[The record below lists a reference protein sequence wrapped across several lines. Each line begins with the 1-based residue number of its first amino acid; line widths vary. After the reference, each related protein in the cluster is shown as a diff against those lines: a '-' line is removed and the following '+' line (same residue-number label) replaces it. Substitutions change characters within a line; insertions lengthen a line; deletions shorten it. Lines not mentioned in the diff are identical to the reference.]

1 MNPSGPSPVASFLL
15 FYTFLYYKG
24 RHTTCWGFQSMKAK
38 SVFSCQA
45 CGHQSPRW
53 LGRCPDCGGWNTMK
67 EERQAPTGKGRPLA
81 MKAVQAKATPIGD
94 IEVIG
99 EDRRLTHI
107 GEFDRVLGGGV
118 IPGAVILIGGDPG
131 IGKTTLLLQ
140 ALPRLASSTEPVL
153 YVSGE
158 ESPRQ
163 IKMRGQRLGVEHPH
177 LLILAETSL
186 EEILKAVQAI
196 QPAAIVIDSIQTV
209 YTEQITSAPGSISQV
224 QEVSGQLM
232 WFAKRAGIPVFIIG
246 HVTKEGAIAGP
257 RLLEHIVDTVLYFEG
272 DKGHSYRILRAVK
285 NRFGSTNEIG
295 VFEMKDVGLEEVVN
309 PSELFLAERPAKS
322 TGSVVVSSLEGT
334 RPILVELQALVSS
347 TTYAMP
353 KRMANGVDQN
363 RVSLLLAVME
373 KRLGMHLSGQDVY
386 VNVVGGMRIDEP
398 AIDLGIVVAVTS
410 SLREVVVEPGLLVL
424 GEVGLGGEVRGIS
437 QAELR
442 IREAAKMGFKRCLLP
457 ERNLSKLDAI
467 EGMDLVGISEVGE
480 ALDVVLA

>member
-1 MNPSGPSPVASFLL
+1 MALK
-15 FYTFLYYKG
+15 T
-24 RHTTCWGFQSMKAK
+24 A
-38 SVFSCQA
+38 QA
-45 CGHQSPRW
+45 Q
-53 LGRCPDCGGWNTMK
+53 
-67 EERQAPTGKGRPLA
+67 
-81 MKAVQAKATPIGD
+81 ATPIGE
-94 IEVIG
+94 IEVVG

-140 ALPRLASSTEPVL
+140 ALPRLATAATPVL

-186 EEILKAVQAI
+186 EQILKTVQEI
-196 QPAAIVIDSIQTV
+196 QPAAIVVDSIQTV
-209 YTEQITSAPGSISQV
+209 YTEQLTSAPGSISQV
-224 QEVSGQLM
+224 QEVAGQLM
-232 WFAKRAGIPVFIIG
+232 WFAKRTGVPVFIIG

-272 DKGHSYRILRAVK
+272 DRGHSYRILRAVK

-295 VFEMKDVGLEEVVN
+295 VFEMKDAGLEEVGN
-309 PSELFLAERPAKS
+309 PSELFLAERPHRS

-347 TTYAMP
+347 TGYAMP
-353 KRMANGVDQN
+353 KRVANGVDLN

-373 KRLGMHLSGQDVY
+373 KRLGVHLSGQDVY
-386 VNVVGGMRIDEP
+386 VNVVGGLQIDEP
-398 AIDLGIVVAVTS
+398 ATDLGIVAAVTS
-410 SLREVVVEPGLLVL
+410 SLREIPVEPGLLIL
-424 GEVGLGGEVRGIS
+424 GEVGLGGEVRAIS

-457 ERNLSKLDAI
+457 ERNLMKLDAI
-467 EGMDLVGISEVGE
+467 DGMELIGIQDVRE
-480 ALDVVLA
+480 ALNVVLA

>member
-1 MNPSGPSPVASFLL
+1 M
-15 FYTFLYYKG
+15 
-24 RHTTCWGFQSMKAK
+24 RAK
-38 SVFSCQA
+38 TSFSCQA
-45 CGHQSPRW
+45 CGHQAPRW

-67 EERQAPTGKGRPLA
+67 EERQAATGKGRPAAVKAAPA
-81 MKAVQAKATPIGD
+81 MATPIAE
-94 IEVIG
+94 IEIVG
-99 EDRRLTHI
+99 EPRRLTQI

-140 ALPRLASSTEPVL
+140 ALPRLADKHEQVL

-163 IKMRGQRLGVEHPH
+163 IKMRGQRLGIEEPN
-177 LLILAETSL
+177 LLILAETSF
-186 EEILKAVQAI
+186 EQILKAVQEI
-196 QPAAIVIDSIQTV
+196 RPAALVVDSIQTV
-209 YTEQITSAPGSISQV
+209 YTEQLTSAPGSISQV
-224 QEVSGQLM
+224 QEVAGQLM
-232 WFAKRAGIPVFIIG
+232 WLAKRVGLPVFIIG

-295 VFEMKDVGLEEVVN
+295 VFEMKDSGLEEVRN
-309 PSELFLAERPAKS
+309 PSELFLAERSHRS
-322 TGSVVVSSLEGT
+322 TGSVVVSSLEGS

-347 TTYAMP
+347 TSYAMP
-353 KRMANGVDQN
+353 KRMANGVELN

-373 KRLGMHLSGQDVY
+373 KRLGFHLSGQDVY
-386 VNVVGGMRIDEP
+386 VNVVGGMQIDEP
-398 AIDLGIVVAVTS
+398 AIDLGIVAAVTS
-410 SLREVVVEPGLLVL
+410 SLREIPVEPSLLVL
-424 GEVGLGGEVRGIS
+424 GEVGLGGEVRAIS

-457 ERNLSKLDAI
+457 ERNLAKLDAI
-467 EGMDLVGISEVGE
+467 DGIELIGIREVGE
-480 ALDVVLA
+480 ALEVVLV

>member
-1 MNPSGPSPVASFLL
+1 
-15 FYTFLYYKG
+15 
-24 RHTTCWGFQSMKAK
+24 
-38 SVFSCQA
+38 
-45 CGHQSPRW
+45 
-53 LGRCPDCGGWNTMK
+53 MK

-81 MKAVQAKATPIGD
+81 MKAVQAKATPIGE

-99 EDRRLTHI
+99 EDRRLTRI
-107 GEFDRVLGGGV
+107 SEFDRVLGGGV

-196 QPAAIVIDSIQTV
+196 QPAAVVIDSIQTV
-209 YTEQITSAPGSISQV
+209 YTEQLTSAPGSISQV

-232 WFAKRAGIPVFIIG
+232 WFAKRAGIPVFLIG

-295 VFEMKDVGLEEVVN
+295 VFEMKDSGLEEVAN
-309 PSELFLAERPAKS
+309 PSQLFLGERPQRS
-322 TGSVVVSSLEGT
+322 TGSVVVSSLEGS
-334 RPILVELQALVSS
+334 RPILVELQALVSATS
-347 TTYAMP
+347 YAMP
-353 KRMANGVDQN
+353 KRMANGVDLN

-442 IREAAKMGFKRCLLP
+442 IREAAKMGFKHGPGGNQRS
-457 ERNLSKLDAI
+457 R
-467 EGMDLVGISEVGE
+467 GGIGCGIGLNRRQG
-480 ALDVVLA
+480 ALRASGIFLCRVCSSPAVRRPRRARIFS

>member
-1 MNPSGPSPVASFLL
+1 
-15 FYTFLYYKG
+15 
-24 RHTTCWGFQSMKAK
+24 
-38 SVFSCQA
+38 
-45 CGHQSPRW
+45 
-53 LGRCPDCGGWNTMK
+53 MK
-67 EERQAPTGKGRPLA
+67 EERQAPTGKGRPVA
-81 MKAVQAKATPIGD
+81 MKTMQAKATPIGE

-99 EDRRLTHI
+99 EDRRLTRI

-140 ALPRLASSTEPVL
+140 ALPRLASTTQPVL

-196 QPAAIVIDSIQTV
+196 QPAAVVVDSIQTV
-209 YTEQITSAPGSISQV
+209 YTEQLTSAPGSISQV

-232 WFAKRAGIPVFIIG
+232 WFAKRAGVPVFIIG

-295 VFEMKDVGLEEVVN
+295 VFEMKESGLEEVAN
-309 PSELFLAERPAKS
+309 PSQLFLGERPQGS
-322 TGSVVVSSLEGT
+322 PGSVVVSSLEGS
-334 RPILVELQALVSS
+334 RPILVELQALVSATS
-347 TTYAMP
+347 YAMP
-353 KRMANGVDQN
+353 KRMANGVDLN

-373 KRLGMHLSGQDVY
+373 KRLGLHLSGQDVY
-386 VNVVGGMRIDEP
+386 VNVVGGMHIDEP
-398 AIDLGIVVAVTS
+398 AIDLGIVAAVTS
-410 SLREVVVEPGLLVL
+410 SLREVAIEPGLLVL

-457 ERNLSKLDAI
+457 ERNLAKLEAV
-467 EGMDLVGISEVGE
+467 EGMELVGINEVGE